1 MAHFIYFTMLDEFK
15 RYLSLT
21 MLQIMNIA
29 YLLIGGNLGNR
40 SANLQKAIHLIQ
52 QQCGKIVQSSAI
64 YETAAWGLTNQPSFY
79 NQALKLE
86 TEMPPDQLMQQ
97 LLHIENGMGRVR
109 TIKLGP
115 RIIDLDILFFN
126 QLILDSTL
134 LKLPHPDLQD
144 RRFALLPMAEIA
156 PYLEHPV
163 FQKTIE
169 TLLKEC
175 SDLLDVQKMSI
186 EG

>member
-1 MAHFIYFTMLDEFK
+1 
-15 RYLSLT
+15 
-21 MLQIMNIA
+21 MNIA

-40 SANLQKAIHLIQ
+40 SANLQKAIQLIEQ
-52 QQCGKIVQSSAI
+52 DCGNILQSSAI

-86 TEMPPDQLMQQ
+86 TKLPPNQLMQQ
-97 LLHIENGMGRVR
+97 LLHIENSMGRVR

-115 RIIDLDILFFN
+115 RVIDLDILFFN
-126 QLILDSTL
+126 ELIIDSEL
-134 LKLPHPDLQD
+134 LKLPHPAIHE

-156 PYLEHPV
+156 AELVHPL
-163 FQKTIE
+163 FHKTIE
-169 TLLKEC
+169 TLLVEC
-175 SDLLDVQKMSI
+175 KDLLDVQKLSI